1 MREANIEFR
10 QASKR
15 AWKGYTEAIRTK
27 GYRYDGIKSEPLK
40 EKKLLN
46 RDREPLLVPVQ
57 LRGQTIGKFEAERL
71 GSSHIWTDDE
81 LLMVKA
87 TAERVA
93 LALEGAR
100 LLDEAQKR
108 ATRESFLSEVATK
121 LSTSFQL
128 DSILRDTVQEL
139 GQTFKN
145 STVTFQL
152 VNPSAAHTTPEPQK
166 RNGTAAE

>member
-1 MREANIEFR
+1 
-10 QASKR
+10 
-15 AWKGYTEAIRTK
+15 
-27 GYRYDGIKSEPLK
+27 
-40 EKKLLN
+40 LLI
-46 RDREPLLVPVQ
+46 PVQ
-57 LRGQTIGKFEAERL
+57 LRGQTIGRL
-71 GSSHIWTDDE
+71 KLSAADPSRQWTDDE
-81 LLMVKA
+81 LIMISA

-108 ATRESFLSEVATK
+108 AIRETFLSEVATK

-139 GQTFKN
+139 GQTLKN

-152 VNPSAAHTTPEPQK
+152 VNPSAPPVSSEPQK
-166 RNGTAAE
+166 SNGTKPE